1 MKPTASGSHQ
11 QRTTTRRRVLQAAG
25 ASGAVGLTGLT
36 GCLGGGDLGSGDGPI
51 RIGAVQP
58 FSGAFS
64 SYSEPHQ
71 RGLEYAIE
79 QINSEGG
86 VLGRELDYVS
96 EDSQSDP
103 GQAASIF
110 QRFVE
115 QEDVAAVTGVV
126 SSDVGIRTAQTA
138 EQEEVPNILHVA
150 ASNEVL
156 SKDSRYNFRTAMMA
170 TPNVGKAHADLIE
183 DHGFTKIGGLMAD
196 YAAGDAIG
204 EATERYVGNLDG
216 VETHMEFAPLG
227 ESDFTS
233 YLRQI
238 PDDIDMMIASG
249 HPPGAPTI
257 ISQQIELGTN
267 PEMTTTSIN
276 PGPGLYSSL
285 GDNIDNGTTS
295 EPLIDPESQGYIDLA
310 TQYNEDTGERMVRE
324 VVHGYGAVQ
333 LIAEAIRRAESAN
346 PQDIAGEL
354 RGGEFELAGW
364 SGPVKYTDW
373 GELDDVRQV
382 FVQYEEGAPEYYP
395 DGEWTPVTHYV
406 TDPIE
411 AFDPDD
417 W

>member
-1 MKPTASGSHQ
+1 
-11 QRTTTRRRVLQAAG
+11 
-25 ASGAVGLTGLT
+25 VGLTGLT

-267 PEMTTTSIN
+267 PEMIRYLRVLRPGRAVVGLIN
-276 PGPGLYSSL
+276 DKDPYVFVRVVLFETFRFRVCQCLDRSHDDVGVPTGTIVRHLNLSPELGPHLTERLGGLVHKLPAVSEDHHSSFEK
-285 GDNIDNGTTS
+285 IR
-295 EPLIDPESQGYIDLA
+295 EPLWRVA
-310 TQYNEDTGERMVRE
+310 ERDRF
-324 VVHGYGAVQ
+324 AC
-333 LIAEAIRRAESAN
+333 AS
-346 PQDIAGEL
+346 
-354 RGGEFELAGW
+354 GGG
-364 SGPVKYTDW
+364 
-373 GELDDVRQV
+373 
-382 FVQYEEGAPEYYP
+382 
-395 DGEWTPVTHYV
+395 
-406 TDPIE
+406 
-411 AFDPDD
+411 
-417 W
+417 